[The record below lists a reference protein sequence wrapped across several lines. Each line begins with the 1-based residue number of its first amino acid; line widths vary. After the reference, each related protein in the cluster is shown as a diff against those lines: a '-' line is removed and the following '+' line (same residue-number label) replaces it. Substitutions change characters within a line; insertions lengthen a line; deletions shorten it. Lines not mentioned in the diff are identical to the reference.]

1 MPKGDRMNQED
12 KLIDGKIVSNQVKE
26 EVREETEKLIARG
39 IKPGLI
45 VVLVG
50 EDPAS
55 AVYVRNKSKACEKA
69 GIVSETIKLP
79 EDTSEEDLLNLI
91 EQLNKDP
98 QYHGILVQLPLPDHI
113 NETKVI
119 ELINPLKDVDC
130 FHPVNVG
137 KLVSGQPYVLPCTPA
152 GILRLLQANDIS
164 TEGKHVVIIGRSNIV
179 GKPLANLLIQKS
191 PQANSTVT
199 VVHSRT
205 KNIAH
210 YTRQADILIAAMGKA
225 NFVTEDM
232 IKENVVIIDVGINRV
247 SADNEKGYILAGD
260 VDFNNVLPKV
270 SKITPV
276 PGGVGPMTIAMLL
289 KNTLTAAE
297 YQESKIINLSL

>member
-1 MPKGDRMNQED
+1 MNQED

-39 IKPGLI
+39 IKPGLV

-79 EDTSEEDLLNLI
+79 EETTEEDLLNLI
-91 EQLNKDP
+91 AQLNNDP
-98 QYHGILVQLPLPDHI
+98 KYHGILVQLPLPEHI
-113 NETKVI
+113 NETKMI

-130 FHPVNVG
+130 FHPTNVG

-152 GILRLLQANDIS
+152 GILRLLQANEIS

-247 SADNEKGYILAGD
+247 SAENEKGYILAGD

-297 YQESKIINLSL
+297 YQEG

>member
-1 MPKGDRMNQED
+1 MPKGDRVNQED

-39 IKPGLI
+39 IKPGLV

-55 AVYVRNKSKACEKA
+55 AVYVRNKNKACEKA
-69 GIVSETIKLP
+69 GIVSETIRLP

-91 EQLNKDP
+91 EQLNNDP

-119 ELINPLKDVDC
+119 EIINPLKDVDC
-130 FHPVNVG
+130 FHPANVG
-137 KLVSGQPYVLPCTPA
+137 KLISGQPYVLPCTPA

-191 PQANSTVT
+191 SQANSTVT

-232 IKENVVIIDVGINRV
+232 IKENVVIIDVGINRI

-289 KNTLTAAE
+289 KNTLVAAE
-297 YQESKIINLSL
+297 YQESK

>member
-1 MPKGDRMNQED
+1 VNQED
-12 KLIDGKIVSNQVKE
+12 KIIDGKAISLQVKD
-26 EVREETEKLIARG
+26 EVQKDTAKLVARG
-39 IKPGLI
+39 IKPGLV

-55 AVYVRNKSKACEKA
+55 AVYVRNKGKSCEKA
-69 GIVSETIKLP
+69 GIHSETIKLS
-79 EDTSEEDLLNLI
+79 EDTSEKDLLDLI
-91 EQLNKDP
+91 EKLNNDP
-98 QYHGILVQLPLPDHI
+98 TYHGILVQLPLPDQI
-113 NETKVI
+113 NESKVI

-130 FHPVNVG
+130 FHPANVG
-137 KLVSGQPYVLPCTPA
+137 KLVSGKPYVLPCTPA
-152 GILRLLQANDIS
+152 GILKLLQANDIS

-179 GKPLANLLIQKS
+179 GKPLANLLVQKS

-205 KNIAH
+205 KDIAY

-225 NFVTEDM
+225 NYVTADM

-260 VDFNNVLPKV
+260 VDFNDVLSKV

-297 YQESKIINLSL
+297 YQGR

>member
-1 MPKGDRMNQED
+1 MNQED

-69 GIVSETIKLP
+69 GIMSETIKLP

-130 FHPVNVG
+130 FSLMFYPAHRQ
-137 KLVSGQPYVLPCTPA
+137 VS
-152 GILRLLQANDIS
+152 
-164 TEGKHVVIIGRSNIV
+164 
-179 GKPLANLLIQKS
+179 
-191 PQANSTVT
+191 
-199 VVHSRT
+199 
-205 KNIAH
+205 
-210 YTRQADILIAAMGKA
+210 
-225 NFVTEDM
+225 
-232 IKENVVIIDVGINRV
+232 
-247 SADNEKGYILAGD
+247 
-260 VDFNNVLPKV
+260 
-270 SKITPV
+270 
-276 PGGVGPMTIAMLL
+276 
-289 KNTLTAAE
+289 
-297 YQESKIINLSL
+297 

>member
-1 MPKGDRMNQED
+1 MLELED

-26 EVREETEKLIARG
+26 EIREETQNLIARG
-39 IKPGLI
+39 IKPGLV

-55 AVYVRNKSKACEKA
+55 AVYVRNKGRACEKA
-69 GIVSETIKLP
+69 GIMSETIKLP
-79 EDTSEEDLLNLI
+79 EETSEPDLLNLI
-91 EQLNKDP
+91 DKLNNDP
-98 QYHGILVQLPLPDHI
+98 KYHGILVQMPLPDHI
-113 NETKVI
+113 DESKVI
-119 ELINPLKDVDC
+119 DLINPLKDVDC

-137 KLVSGQPYVLPCTPA
+137 KLVSGKPYVLPCTPA
-152 GILRLLQANDIS
+152 GIIKLLQANDVS

-205 KNIAH
+205 KDIAH
-210 YTRQADILIAAMGKA
+210 YTKQADILIAAMGKA
-225 NFVTEDM
+225 NFVTADM

-260 VDFNNVLPKV
+260 VDFQNVLPKV
-270 SKITPV
+270 SMITPV

-289 KNTLTAAE
+289 KNTLRVAE
-297 YQESKIINLSL
+297 YQEK

>member
-1 MPKGDRMNQED
+1 MNQED

-210 YTRQADILIAAMGKA
+210 YTRQADILIAAMGTA

-289 KNTLTAAE
+289 KNTLAAAE
-297 YQESKIINLSL
+297 YQESK

>member
-1 MPKGDRMNQED
+1 VNLED

-26 EVREETEKLIARG
+26 EIREETKKLIARG
-39 IKPGLI
+39 IKPGLV

-55 AVYVRNKSKACEKA
+55 AVYVRNKGKACEKA
-69 GIVSETIKLP
+69 GILSETIKLP
-79 EDTSEEDLLNLI
+79 ENTSEKDLLTLI
-91 EQLNKDP
+91 DQLNNDP

-113 NETKVI
+113 NESKVI

-130 FHPVNVG
+130 FHPANVG
-137 KLVSGQPYVLPCTPA
+137 RLVSGKPYVLPCTPA
-152 GILRLLQANDIS
+152 GILKLLQANAIS

-179 GKPLANLLIQKS
+179 GKPLANLLVQKS
-191 PQANSTVT
+191 AQANSTVT

-205 KNIAH
+205 KDIAFH
-210 YTRQADILIAAMGKA
+210 TRQADILIAAMGKA

-232 IKENVVIIDVGINRV
+232 VKENVVIIDVGINRV

-270 SKITPV
+270 SMITPV

-297 YQESKIINLSL
+297 YQEG

>member
-210 YTRQADILIAAMGKA
+210 YTRQADILIAAMGTA

-289 KNTLTAAE
+289 KNTLAAAE
-297 YQESKIINLSL
+297 YQESK

>member
-1 MPKGDRMNQED
+1 VWIMLELED

-26 EVREETEKLIARG
+26 EIREETQNLIARG
-39 IKPGLI
+39 IKPGLV

-55 AVYVRNKSKACEKA
+55 AVYVRNKGRACEKA
-69 GIVSETIKLP
+69 GIMSETIKLP
-79 EDTSEEDLLNLI
+79 EETSEPDLLNLI
-91 EQLNKDP
+91 DKLNNDP
-98 QYHGILVQLPLPDHI
+98 KYHGILVQMPLPDHI
-113 NETKVI
+113 DESKVI
-119 ELINPLKDVDC
+119 DLINPLKDVDC

-137 KLVSGQPYVLPCTPA
+137 KLVSGKPYVLPCTPA
-152 GILRLLQANDIS
+152 GIIKLLQANDVS

-205 KNIAH
+205 KDIAH
-210 YTRQADILIAAMGKA
+210 YTKQADILIAAMGKA
-225 NFVTEDM
+225 NFVTADM

-260 VDFNNVLPKV
+260 VDFQNVLPKV
-270 SKITPV
+270 SMITPV

-289 KNTLTAAE
+289 KNTLRVAE
-297 YQESKIINLSL
+297 YQEK

>member
-1 MPKGDRMNQED
+1 MPKGDRVNQED

-39 IKPGLI
+39 IKPGLV

-55 AVYVRNKSKACEKA
+55 AVYVRNKNKACEKA
-69 GIVSETIKLP
+69 GIVSETIRLP

-91 EQLNKDP
+91 EQLNTDP

-119 ELINPLKDVDC
+119 EIINPLKDVDC
-130 FHPVNVG
+130 FHPANVG
-137 KLVSGQPYVLPCTPA
+137 KLISGQPYVLPCTPA

-191 PQANSTVT
+191 SQANSTVT

-232 IKENVVIIDVGINRV
+232 IKENVVIIDVGINRI

-289 KNTLTAAE
+289 KNTLVAAE
-297 YQESKIINLSL
+297 YQESK